1 MKLNKTTTSS
11 WINLRNNNKQN
22 KKKKIRILFEILC
35 KMRLSLSQKLQ
46 ILNWG
51 ITMKES
57 PVSPVCSLW
66 IVIEINLYTYLNLC
80 MYIFIEFNSRI
91 TAQNRNRNSNSKL
104 TTCHTKPFFVHE
116 SDSEYICIAMRVNQS
131 VNQPITQPNN
141 QSNSVSQ
148 KSVKSVSFIYIYQY
162 QYQYQYQSINQLSTY
177 RRLPHFLVVFSS
189 YSSYSRFLS
198 RYIQYNYIKIRLSV

>member
-1 MKLNKTTTSS
+1 MKLNKATTSS

-22 KKKKIRILFEILC
+22 KKRILFEILC

-148 KSVKSVSFIYIYQY
+148 KSVKSVSFIYIYININISININ
-162 QYQYQYQSINQLSTY
+162 QSISSV
-177 RRLPHFLVVFSS
+177 HIVVYLIFSS
-189 YSSYSRFLS
+189 YSRRILHTLVFSLD
-198 RYIQYNYIKIRLSV
+198 IYNIII

>member
-1 MKLNKTTTSS
+1 
-11 WINLRNNNKQN
+11 
-22 KKKKIRILFEILC
+22 
-35 KMRLSLSQKLQ
+35 MRLSLSQKLQ

-148 KSVKSVSFIYIYQY
+148 KSVKSVSFIYIYININISININ
-162 QYQYQYQSINQLSTY
+162 QSINQLSTY

-189 YSSYSRFLS
+189 YSSYSRFLF

>member
-11 WINLRNNNKQN
+11 WINLRNNNKQ
-22 KKKKIRILFEILC
+22 KKKKQKIRILFEILC
-35 KMRLSLSQKLQ
+35 KMRLSLSQKLL

-91 TAQNRNRNSNSKL
+91 TAQNRNRNRNSNSKL

-148 KSVKSVSFIYIYQY
+148 KSVKSVSFIYIYISISISVSI
-162 QYQYQYQSINQLSTY
+162 SINQSAQYISSFTSFS
-177 RRLPHFLVVFSS
+177 RRILVVF
-189 YSSYSRFLS
+189 FILS
-198 RYIQYNYIKIRLSV
+198 FSLSIYTI